1 MFWKKKG
8 SHESYHYACSC
19 RHAGCEGS
27 VTSEKKSDN
36 IHCPICGASMD
47 LIEKRTY
54 YGSSV
59 SHIRKYWFIILI
71 IILMFI
77 VWLGCEEIKSD
88 NSNDSIYTNT
98 VFSPLTE
105 QEYEQLEEIDLGKG
119 DIHAETKI
127 RVANLNRDQNY
138 RIKCMVFYNP
148 DGNTDSRNLKKI
160 KGFEPVYYD
169 IKDLDFNKDGETV
182 VKIPINCNIP
192 DEGGFVEFSSL
203 ETY

>member
-1 MFWKKKG
+1 
-8 SHESYHYACSC
+8 
-19 RHAGCEGS
+19 
-27 VTSEKKSDN
+27 
-36 IHCPICGASMD
+36 MD

-54 YGSSV
+54 YGSSA
-59 SHIRKYWFIILI
+59 SYIRKYWFIILI

-88 NSNDSIYTNT
+88 NSNDSIYVNT
-98 VFSPLTE
+98 VFAPLTE
-105 QEYEQLEEIDLGKG
+105 QGYEQLEEIDLGEG
-119 DIHAETKI
+119 DISAETKV

-138 RIKCMVFYNP
+138 RIKCRVFYNP

-169 IKDLDFNKDGETV
+169 IKDLDFNKNGETV